1 MEVVCQGEYI
11 KFLHIITHG
20 EVGVVDRIEGD
31 RVQFFQTIHL
41 TIFWSVFEHIGI
53 SWSLTPICRTSCG
66 HKNMRISRKTDA
78 HIKIILL

>member
-1 MEVVCQGEYI
+1 MVSLDNLQWI
-11 KFLHIITHG
+11 S
-20 EVGVVDRIEGD
+20 D
-31 RVQFFQTIHL
+31 IHL